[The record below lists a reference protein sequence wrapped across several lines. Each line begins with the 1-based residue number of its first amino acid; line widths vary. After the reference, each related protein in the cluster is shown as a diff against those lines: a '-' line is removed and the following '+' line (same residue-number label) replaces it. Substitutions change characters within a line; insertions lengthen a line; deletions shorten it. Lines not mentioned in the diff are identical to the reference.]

1 MYTTLGDWT
10 GGIYASATQA
20 GSRPGALIAGCWSAL
35 VGTGRNGYKG
45 AAVKIISA
53 ARDLITGLQNI
64 PECKIIGEP
73 ALSVVAFTTKS
84 SSGISVF
91 DLFDSLAAMG
101 WDLNAIQ
108 NPSAL
113 HICVTL
119 PMTPHIPELLADI
132 KAALMALAAGGG
144 PTPGLGKGYIYG
156 MATTVPIEIVDE
168 VSRAYLDE
176 MLAPATTHP
185 TRTTGTAL

>member
-35 VGTGRNGYKG
+35 VSTGRNGYKE
-45 AAVKIISA
+45 AAIKIISA
-53 ARDLITGLQNI
+53 ARDLINGLQNI
-64 PECKIIGEP
+64 PACEIIGEP

-84 SSGISVF
+84 SSGVSIF
-91 DLFDSLAAMG
+91 DLLDSLAAKG

-119 PMTPHIPELLADI
+119 PMTPHIPELIADI
-132 KAALMALAAGGG
+132 KAASMALAAGAR
-144 PTPGLGKGYIYG
+144 PTPGLGQGHIYG
-156 MATTVPIEIVDE
+156 MATMVPTEIVDE
-168 VSRAYLDE
+168 VSRVYLDE
-176 MLAPATTHP
+176 TLATATHP
-185 TRTTGTAL
+185 SHTPGTTL